1 MALAPPQKKQETKL
15 VKSKPEKLV
24 AAGPAL
30 EASEEKVSL
39 PSWRALAATKAAT
52 PEVASTRATVDGPE
66 AERESRLDAAR
77 TTGLTEGKPGPK
89 SRSAL
94 KEKEGEREQA
104 ESEGRVPTAAD
115 AAEADVAE
123 REAPTGTETAINTD
137 LPALRRGR
145 GPPGAMTLAR
155 SAIASSEGT
164 TLTEPVLAAFAS
176 GWGENFASVV
186 IHTDDGA
193 AHAAA
198 LLAADAFTIGEHV
211 YFARGHF
218 DPHAPQGLALLAH
231 ELAHVVQYRSGA
243 LDGLRG
249 VSDTASPVERAA
261 DAFVQRW
268 GVPCENARGP
278 PPSGQ
283 RTSANEPV
291 ESAPVLRRATDG
303 AKAFLGQGYFQQAA
317 GWGDATTSLDSELG
331 ADAAADAATFPS
343 PSVAVGPVEPA
354 VAPAVEPAPALTLE
368 GEVPMPEAGASEA
381 FSLDEPG
388 AAADPAFPALGA
400 LNAGA
405 DGDTSAAQARLD
417 NAIDGVPTEF
427 EVATSPGEPPAV
439 ELPGACDPAQTE
451 EQVAAASEQATALH
465 AQAASAVAQ
474 GPGGEQVQPTSC
486 HETQVVPEPEPTT
499 LEPLGSI
506 PEMDTMQ
513 ANPIPDDVKAATD
526 AEGQEQLTATVSEAN
541 ASFDTAAADHDAA
554 RQEEVTKAET
564 EQTRVNQEA
573 NAEQARTVTA
583 ARAEIDAGRSE
594 TLTEQEAALA
604 ELDTQSAEE
613 RSRVEGDIDSRVQE
627 DERAIDAEYQTAEA
641 DAAAEK
647 SAKEQEARQEK
658 DEADRSSDNDSW
670 WDRALDAVAS
680 FFDALLE
687 AVNAIFDALVQ
698 AVGAII
704 EAAKAAVVA
713 IIDAIRDFAIA
724 MIRELGELLKDLV
737 NALLAD
743 IFPELAAALN
753 ELIDAAVDAAVAAV
767 TWLAEQAKA
776 GILAL
781 LDSIGAALN
790 QLLEA
795 WRAAISAALQI
806 AKAALTGDWAAL
818 GRLILEAAL
827 NLVGIPP
834 ESFYEV
840 AASAMSSID
849 IILADPGTFCN
860 TVISALA
867 GGFESFGSNILTH
880 LQEGF
885 FAWIVGPLGELGIT
899 LPSNWDLPGIFGLVL
914 QVLGLTREGIRQV
927 ITEELGETAGMIFDF
942 VWRYVGA
949 LIEGGLQGL
958 WEQIQSDLG
967 MLWNMVIDGIKNWLI
982 ETVVTQ
988 AIIRVATMFNPA
1000 GALLNVLVTV
1010 YNVVMWLRENV
1021 QRIWGVVQA
1030 VVGMLGTLAAGDAG
1044 PAAAAIEAA
1053 LASLVPIAI
1062 SLLANLLGV
1071 GGITDKVREVLEGV
1085 RESVRNAIRNLIR
1098 RVRSLFTGGAG
1109 EDAHDPDAAGGGD
1122 QELGK
1127 NVTFAAGGES
1137 HRQWI
1142 DLQGTD
1148 AVPMVASSP
1157 GTVAAKLAE
1166 WRGKLDDLP
1175 EADRAEAEGLLGRA
1189 SGALSQADSAAD
1201 AVAPEFQEG
1210 AAGQPAG
1217 GEGEAPA
1224 PPDDSAVESAQDQL
1238 KNSLMRL
1245 FELFGEGSRVPFQPV
1260 NVPAS
1265 MQGGSETVLVQTAG
1279 EHLSVNV
1286 GGGSPVQKL
1295 SAISGVVGSAR
1306 NAAGRTLVE
1315 GARTA
1320 VDAPTQAIE
1329 AVAVTGGLVRPEDAE
1344 TAHSKAQEI
1353 ATAISG
1359 VGTTMGI
1366 GTLDRGTR
1374 VEPIDPAVSRVFSRL
1389 VAENAT
1395 LQAQFD
1401 TEFDRQLTN
1410 QQNGLNAL
1418 TIDAWIV
1425 NFDSYGLDEATY
1437 RTLEDS
1443 ARAAVLAE
1451 LRRRA
1456 QQKIATPRVR
1466 KQKWQE
1472 ALTAIDAVDP
1482 ADPNAVPDFS
1492 KLAVVT
1498 ARFDNLSEV
1507 WRENRALIRQLI
1519 LAGKTQWDGIDS
1531 RFAILHNADQIAGGA
1546 GQIDEFDVDPPVL
1559 GPNPTPAEEQAW
1571 ESYVVHMQ
1579 TLVGPANIN
1588 SSIGSQW
1595 KQATDAL
1602 RADVTA
1608 ARPPHSWAIW
1618 RLNLALSA

>member
-1 MALAPPQKKQETKL
+1 MALAPPQKKQETKPT
-15 VKSKPEKLV
+15 KSKPEKLA

-30 EASEEKVSL
+30 EPSQERVSL
-39 PSWRALAATKAAT
+39 PSWRALAATTRSAPGAT
-52 PEVASTRATVDGPE
+52 RARPAEVANEVE
-66 AERESRLDAAR
+66 QESRLDAAR

-89 SRSAL
+89 TRTAL
-94 KEKEGEREQA
+94 KEEEGEREQA
-104 ESEGRVPTAAD
+104 KSEGREPTAAD
-115 AAEADVAE
+115 LAEADAAA
-123 REAPTGTETAINTD
+123 REAPAGAERAVASD
-137 LPALRRGR
+137 LPALRRSR
-145 GPPGAMTLAR
+145 GPPGALRLAR
-155 SAIASSEGT
+155 SAMASSEGRA
-164 TLTEPVLAAFAS
+164 LTDPVLAAFAS
-176 GWGENFASVV
+176 SWGENFASVV
-186 IHTDDGA
+186 IHTDDWA
-193 AHAAA
+193 AQAAA
-198 LLAADAFTIGEHV
+198 ILAAEAFTVGEHV
-211 YFARGHF
+211 YFARGQF
-218 DPHAPQGLALLAH
+218 DPQAPRGLALLAH
-231 ELAHVVQYRSGA
+231 ELAHVVQYRGGT
-243 LDGLRG
+243 LTGVRG
-249 VSDTASPVERAA
+249 VSEAASPVERAA
-261 DAFVQRW
+261 DAFVERW
-268 GVPCENARGP
+268 GVPGEGARGP
-278 PPSGQ
+278 PLGGA
-283 RTSANEPV
+283 RTSSSQSV
-291 ESAPVLRRATDG
+291 EDAPVLRRATDG
-303 AKAFLGQGYFQQAA
+303 AKTFLGQGYFQQAA
-317 GWGDATTSLDSELG
+317 GWSDATTSLDSELG
-331 ADAAADAATFPS
+331 ADAAADASTFPS
-343 PSVAVGPVEPA
+343 PSAAVGPAEP
-354 VAPAVEPAPALTLE
+354 VAAPVPAPAPALALE
-368 GEVPMPEAGASEA
+368 GELPMPDAGATEA
-381 FSLDEPG
+381 FSLDETDT
-388 AAADPAFPALGA
+388 AVQPAFPALGA
-400 LNAGA
+400 LSAGA
-405 DGDTSAAQARLD
+405 DGDTSAAQARLE
-417 NAIDGVPTEF
+417 NAIDNVPTEF
-427 EVATSPGEPPAV
+427 AVATSPGAPPAIA
-439 ELPGACDPAQTE
+439 LPGACDPAQTE
-451 EQVAAASEQATALH
+451 DQVAAASEQGIALQQQAATA
-465 AQAASAVAQ
+465 VEQ
-474 GPGGEQVQPTSC
+474 GPGGEQVQPLSY
-486 HETQVVPEPEPTT
+486 HETQVVSEPEGGT
-499 LEPLGSI
+499 LEPLGAI
-506 PEMDTMQ
+506 PEMDAMQ

-526 AEGQEQLTATVSEAN
+526 AEGQEQIQATVSEAN
-541 ASFDTAAADHDAA
+541 ASFGTAAADHDAA

-564 EQTRVNQEA
+564 EQARVNQQA
-573 NAEQARTVTA
+573 NAEQESTVSA
-583 ARAEIDAGRSE
+583 ARAEIDAGRSQ
-594 TLTEQEAALA
+594 TLTEQQVALA

-613 RSRVEGDIDSRVQE
+613 KSRVEQDIDSRVQE
-627 DERAIDAEYQTAEA
+627 DERAIDSEYQSAEA

-658 DEADRSSDNDSW
+658 DQADRSSEDDSW
-670 WDRALDAVAS
+670 WDRALDAVAG

-687 AVNAIFDALVQ
+687 AVNAIFDALVE

-713 IIDAIRDFAIA
+713 IIDAIRDFAIS

-753 ELIDAAVDAAVAAV
+753 ELIDAAVEAAVAAV

-795 WRAAISAALQI
+795 LRAAISAALQI

-827 NLVGIPP
+827 KLVGIPP

-867 GGFESFGSNILTH
+867 GGFESFGANILTH

-949 LIEGGLQGL
+949 LIEGGVQGL
-958 WEQIQSDLG
+958 WEQIQNDLG
-967 MLWNMVIDGIKNWLI
+967 MLWNMVVDGIKNWLI

-1030 VVGMLGTLAAGDAG
+1030 VVGMLGTLAAGDPG

-1109 EDAHDPDAAGGGD
+1109 DGADDPDAAGGGD

-1166 WRGKLDDLP
+1166 WRGKLSELP
-1175 EADRAEAEGLLGRA
+1175 EADRAEAEGLLGQA
-1189 SGALSQADSAAD
+1189 SGALSQTDSAAD
-1201 AVAPEFQEG
+1201 AVAPEFQAG
-1210 AAGQPAG
+1210 AGTLPAG
-1217 GEGEAPA
+1217 SEAEATA
-1224 PPDDSAVESAQDQL
+1224 PPDDGAVESAQDQL
-1238 KNSLMRL
+1238 KTSLMRL
-1245 FELFGEGSRVPFQPV
+1245 FELYGEGSRVPFQPL

-1265 MQGGSETVLVQTAG
+1265 MRGGSETVLVQTAG

-1295 SAISGVVGSAR
+1295 SAIAGVVSSAR

-1344 TAHSKAQEI
+1344 AAHTKAQEI
-1353 ATAISG
+1353 ATALSG

-1366 GTLDRGTR
+1366 GTLDRATR
-1374 VEPIDPAVSRVFSRL
+1374 VEPIDPAVARVFSRL
-1389 VAENAT
+1389 EAENAT
-1395 LQAQFD
+1395 MQAQFN
-1401 TEFDRQLTN
+1401 TEFERQLRN

-1425 NFDSYGLDEATY
+1425 NFDAYGLDEATY
-1437 RTLEDS
+1437 ETLEQS

-1456 QQKIATPRVR
+1456 QQKLDTPRAR
-1466 KQKWQE
+1466 KQKWAD
-1472 ALTAIDAVDP
+1472 ALTALDAVDP
-1482 ADPNAVPDFS
+1482 ADPSSIPDFS

-1498 ARFDNLSEV
+1498 GRFDNLSQV

-1519 LAGKTQWDGIDS
+1519 LAGKTQWEGIDS

-1546 GQIDEFDVDPPVL
+1546 GQIDEFDADPPVL
-1559 GPNPTPAEEQAW
+1559 GDNPTPAQEQAW
-1571 ESYVVHMQ
+1571 ATYVEHMQ

-1595 KQATDAL
+1595 KQATEAL
-1602 RADVTA
+1602 RSDVTA
-1608 ARPPHSWAIW
+1608 SRPEHSWALW
-1618 RLNLALSA
+1618 RLNLALT